1 VPNVDTRLKV
11 LSGSFFGQTIRVSC
25 KLLIGRGEDC
35 DLRLESQFVSAHHC
49 VLLVDDDILRIRDLG
64 SKNGT
69 FVSGHQIGTHV
80 TNLSHSDTIA
90 IGDVL
95 LLIELA
101 PVKPVP
107 ASPAPASLATQ
118 PADEQ
123 AASQVSQTALAETGC
138 FEGDTLQ
145 ADRPAE
151 MPTLPSKELPAA
163 TPSLP
168 NAVPVSSDQDG
179 AAQREEGGEWL
190 T

>member
-1 VPNVDTRLKV
+1 VDARLKV
-11 LSGSFFGQTIRVSC
+11 LSGSFFGQTFRVSC

-35 DLRLESQFVSAHHC
+35 DLRLESQFVSVHHC
-49 VLLVDDDILRIRDLG
+49 VLLVDDNTLRIRDLS

-69 FVSGHQIGTHV
+69 FVSGHRIGTNV
-80 TNLSHSDTIA
+80 TNLLHDDTIA

-101 PVKPVP
+101 PVKP
-107 ASPAPASLATQ
+107 APASRATE
-118 PADEQ
+118 PADEEV
-123 AASQVSQTALAETGC
+123 ASQASQTALAGTGF
-138 FEGDTLQ
+138 FEGDTCQ

-151 MPTLPSKELPAA
+151 MPTRLSKELPAA

-168 NAVPVSSDQDG
+168 NAVPMSSDQDG
-179 AAQREEGGEWL
+179 ASKREEGSEWL